1 MKSIVKWSGL
11 AVTVLAA
18 VGTAGVLSAQS
29 DNGRGRYAEDVYADF
44 ARASDQAVSFE
55 VRTVAAGPM
64 KRIEGVS
71 FAELVGEPH
80 YRLAFEETRSSRIVK
95 PALEPLVD
103 PINRDELDGGVE
115 GFDVV
120 GLPVNKGT
128 YRVLAVRT
136 SSGGQSREHRA
147 LEFCWKSLDHCVVY
161 DPQIEFLDSVV
172 NNYRTAKA
180 EGYGPR
186 VFEQDA
192 ASGDGVSIQATCGLA
207 SNPSKIGRSLTW
219 AARTVTY
226 KNVYGMT
233 LVKKNLGGQQ
243 VGLTCN
249 SSCYPALYGYS
260 NASSAYGSM
269 GYSTDCGWRHSTGK
283 TGRKGKAIS
292 ETKCTHKWSGTAR
305 ADVTLKGTG
314 SGIYFEWNTN
324 GGIDAIGGALTDTC
338 GYF

>member
-11 AVTVLAA
+11 AAAALAA
-18 VGTAGVLSAQS
+18 AGTAGVLSAQS
-29 DNGRGRYAEDVYADF
+29 DNGRGRYAEGVYADF

-55 VRTVAAGPM
+55 LRTVAAGPM
-64 KRIEGVS
+64 KRIEGRS

-80 YRLAFEETRSSRIVK
+80 YRLAFEETRDSRIVK

-103 PINRDELDGGVE
+103 PVDRNELDGGVE

-120 GLPVNKGT
+120 GLPVSQGN
-128 YRVLAVRT
+128 YRILAVRT

-172 NNYRTAKA
+172 NNYRIAKA
-180 EGYGPR
+180 EGYAPR
-186 VFEQDA
+186 MHEQA
-192 ASGDGVSIQATCGLA
+192 AVSGDGITTQAVCRLA
-207 SNPSKIGRSLTW
+207 SNTNLIGRSLTW
-219 AARTVTY
+219 SARTVTY

-233 LVKKNLGGQQ
+233 LVRKELGGQQ
-243 VGLTCN
+243 VGITCN
-249 SSCYPALYGYS
+249 SNCYPAMYGYS
-260 NASSAYGSM
+260 KASSAYGSM
-269 GYSTDCGWRHSTGK
+269 GYSTDCGWRHSTGT

-292 ETKCTHKWSGTAR
+292 ETKCTHKFSGTAR
-305 ADVTLKGTG
+305 ANVTLKGTG
-314 SGIYFEWNTN
+314 SGIYFEWDTN
-324 GGIDAIGGALTDTC
+324 GGIDASGGALSDTC